1 MSEFAFAPATTIAER
16 IAAGTIS
23 SREAVDEYLDRIE
36 RLNPQ
41 INAVVTVDADRAR
54 RVAEERD
61 CAVAAGETLGP
72 LHGVPITIKD
82 AFETAG
88 MRTTAGLPEYAHHVP
103 DRDAAAVA
111 RLVDAG
117 AVILGKTNLPP
128 GVTGQ
133 ETANELFGRTN
144 NPWNLERTSGA
155 SSGGAAAALAA
166 GLTGLEL
173 GSDSGGS
180 IRQPA
185 AYCGVYGHFPTQGLV
200 PTRGHIPQVEHH
212 EIDTHIDLMS
222 VGPMARSAHDLAVAM
237 NVLAGPD
244 VYGRRAWLLD
254 LPPPP
259 QSVRDVRVGAWL
271 DDPDL
276 PVDAEVLER
285 LESTAAALEAEG
297 VHVDRSAR
305 PRFRLAEAEQVAFA
319 LWVAS
324 SSQRNSDDEDAQMR
338 RRAERFADDD
348 DGRAARRARA
358 EVLSHREWLLLDADR
373 RRLQRRW
380 EELFTTVDVLLCP
393 VTPVT
398 AFEHDPRP
406 DLVADIDHRI
416 ARTISVN
423 GQPRPYLDQLVWT
436 TLVGMARLPS
446 TVAPTGLGSS
456 GLPVGV
462 QIVGASLTD
471 RTTIAVA
478 DYLGKVI
485 GGFTPPPAFA
495 GATPT

>member
-1 MSEFAFAPATTIAER
+1 MADLVFAPATAIAEL
-16 IAAGTIS
+16 IASRELS
-23 SREAVDEYLDRIE
+23 SREAVDAYLDRIE

-41 INAVVTVDADRAR
+41 INAVVTVDAERAR
-54 RVAEERD
+54 GLADERD
-61 CAVAAGETLGP
+61 RTLAAGEEPGP

-88 MRTTAGLPEYAHHVP
+88 MRTTAGLPDYAEHVP
-103 DRDAAAVA
+103 QADAAAVA
-111 RLVDAG
+111 RLVQAG
-117 AVILGKTNLPP
+117 AVVMGKTNLPP

-166 GLTGLEL
+166 GMTALEL

-185 AYCGVYGHFPTQGLV
+185 AFCGVYGHFPTQGLV
-200 PTRGHIPQVEHH
+200 PARGHIPQVEHH
-212 EIDTHIDLMS
+212 EIDVHIDLMS
-222 VGPMARSAHDLAVAM
+222 VGPLARSAHDLGVAM
-237 NVLAGPD
+237 GVLAGPD
-244 VYGRRAWLLD
+244 VYGRRAWRVD

-259 QSVRDVRVGAWL
+259 ESVHDIRIGAWL
-271 DDPDL
+271 DDDDY
-276 PVDAEVLER
+276 PVDAEVVER
-285 LESTAAALEAEG
+285 LEATVAALEAEG
-297 VHVDRSAR
+297 VRVDRAAR
-305 PRFRLAEAEQVAFA
+305 PGFRLCEAEPVAFA

-324 SSQRNSDDEDAQMR
+324 SSQRNSGDEDAEMR
-338 RRAERFADDD
+338 RRAAQFAAGDDS
-348 DGRAARRARA
+348 RAARRARA
-358 EVLSHREWLLLDADR
+358 EVMSHREWMLLDAER
-373 RRLQRRW
+373 RRLQRGW
-380 EELFTTVDVLLCP
+380 EELFTSVDVMLCP

-398 AFEHDPRP
+398 AYAHDPRP
-406 DLVADIDHRI
+406 DRVADIDHRI
-416 ARTISVN
+416 ARTIEVN

-436 TLVGMARLPS
+436 TLVGMARLPA

-456 GLPVGV
+456 GMPVGV
-462 QIVGASLTD
+462 QIVGPALAD

-478 DYLGKVI
+478 EYLAQVT

-495 GATPT
+495 ATTAS